1 MAIETLIA
9 VAVIVP
15 LAAVL
20 GPRLGRYIER
30 KLQEKND
37 ASR

>member
-1 MAIETLIA
+1 

-20 GPRLGRYIER
+20 LCAARSAALRQPKDPGGHS
-30 KLQEKND
+30 
-37 ASR
+37 A